1 MWSTEHFIPI
11 RNDLLAQIS
20 VVAGTDKKRLKYID
34 SHMANVYS
42 PTTPIPKTAL
52 PSNNAASPPLP
63 KPRDPERLGRIQE
76 VDLGPAAAQHNI
88 ERTEAAKRNLESSTH
103 TPEPSTELPRRKIRL
118 GRDGKPY
125 VPRRFRD
132 HRTDAD
138 LERDR
143 AVEDIM
149 KESNLAFYDEGE
161 LEIEEDGDGGAAD
174 ERLAEQFRQE
184 YLDEVE
190 RQRERAKP
198 SKAKAAEETGPR
210 GPKLG
215 GSRSARTAFRARE
228 MESAAAKKK

>member
-1 MWSTEHFIPI
+1 M
-11 RNDLLAQIS
+11 IS
-20 VVAGTDKKRLKYID
+20 LHKSIAGTDKKRLKYID
-34 SHMANVYS
+34 SHMANLYS
-42 PTTPIPKTAL
+42 PTVPMPN
-52 PSNNAASPPLP
+52 PSPSSNNAVPSSTP

-76 VDLGPAAAQHNI
+76 VDLGPSAAQRNI
-88 ERTEAAKRNLESSTH
+88 ERTEAAKRNLESSSH
-103 TPEPSTELPRRKIRL
+103 TTEPSIELPRRKIRL

-125 VPRRFRD
+125 VSRRFRD
-132 HRTDAD
+132 RRTDAD

-149 KESNLAFYDEGE
+149 RENNLAFYDEVESEVGE
-161 LEIEEDGDGGAAD
+161 GGDGKAAD

-198 SKAKAAEETGPR
+198 SKAKAAEESGPR

-228 MESAAAKKK
+228 MESAAPKKK

>member
-1 MWSTEHFIPI
+1 MG
-11 RNDLLAQIS
+11 NL
-20 VVAGTDKKRLKYID
+20 
-34 SHMANVYS
+34 YS
-42 PTTPIPKTAL
+42 PTTAMPNPF
-52 PSNNAASPPLP
+52 PSSDNAASHPLP

-76 VDLGPAAAQHNI
+76 VDLGPAASQRNI
-88 ERTEAAKRNLESSTH
+88 ERTEAAKRNLESSSQ

-132 HRTDAD
+132 RRTDAD

-143 AVEDIM
+143 AVEDVM
-149 KESNLAFYDEGE
+149 RESNLAFYDEVEPEIGE
-161 LEIEEDGDGGAAD
+161 GGDGKAAD

-190 RQRERAKP
+190 RQRERARP
-198 SKAKAAEETGPR
+198 SKPKAAEETGPR

-215 GSRSARTAFRARE
+215 GSRSARTAFRAKE